1 MMPDFENVQRSLAL
15 KMARSA
21 EERAYLMGHFAGLD
35 RARKQS
41 VVIFIIA
48 VIFMKLFGLV

>member
-35 RARKQS
+35 RARKQA

-48 VIFMKLFGLV
+48 VIFMKLFGWV

>member
-21 EERAYLMGHFAGLD
+21 EERAYLMGHLAGLD
-35 RARKQS
+35 RARKQA
-41 VVIFIIA
+41 VVVFIIA
-48 VIFMKLFGLV
+48 IIAMKLFEYM

>member
-1 MMPDFENVQRSLAL
+1 MMYELESEQRSLSL

-35 RARKQS
+35 RARKQA

-48 VIFMKLFGLV
+48 VVFMKMFGWV

>member
-21 EERAYLMGHFAGLD
+21 EERAYLMGT
-35 RARKQS
+35 S
-41 VVIFIIA
+41 PVWIS
-48 VIFMKLFGLV
+48 LVNRPW